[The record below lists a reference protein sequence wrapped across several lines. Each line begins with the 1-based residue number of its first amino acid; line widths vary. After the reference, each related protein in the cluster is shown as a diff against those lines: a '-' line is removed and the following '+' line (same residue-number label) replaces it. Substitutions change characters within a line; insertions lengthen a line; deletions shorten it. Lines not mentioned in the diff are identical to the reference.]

1 MRLNCKVTGAQLDDD
16 GIKLEIELHDGER
29 AASFSS
35 LCTPEEAKRF
45 RVGDCFDVR
54 LVRVRK

>member
-1 MRLNCKVTGAQLDDD
+1 MTLRCKVTGAQLGDA
-16 GIKLEIELHDGER
+16 GISVEIELHDGER
-29 AASFSS
+29 SASFSS

-54 LVRVRK
+54 LVRARK